1 MTEKKFTLD
10 FDDPRAVRIDD
21 NIANKSYTVINDTL
35 KKKNIQEIVDCW
47 NELYEENERLKQD
60 LNEYCNFSLHTILD
74 KKNKEIEQ
82 LKSENQRLSEQK
94 HIYKQD
100 WKHLCIDKELLDSEN
115 EGLKEDNAILKHALS
130 RIICEFDEHIAK
142 NSEVRDL
149 IK

>member
-1 MTEKKFTLD
+1 MTENKRLIPGSYGEKRYLHSDEVFRKERNWNIHLPSEREFKDGYCIITD
-10 FDDPRAVRIDD
+10 KDDTAYSID
-21 NIANKSYTVINDTL
+21 
-35 KKKNIQEIVDCW
+35 
-47 NELYEENERLKQD
+47 ELVEL
-60 LNEYCNFSLHTILD
+60 LNEFQ
-74 KKNKEIEQ
+74 KENEQ
-82 LKSENQRLSEQK
+82 LKEQNQRLSEQK

-115 EGLKEDNAILKHALS
+115 ERLKEDNAILKHALR

>member
-1 MTEKKFTLD
+1 MERYKLS
-10 FDDPRAVRIDD
+10 IGG
-21 NIANKSYTVINDTL
+21 NDTEGYITDKIEHKTYFL
-35 KKKNIQEIVDCW
+35 RSDDVKQEITGIL
-47 NELYEENERLKQD
+47 NQFYNENEDLKTD
-60 LNEYCNFSLHTILD
+60 ISVLNRHYDEYEKICSKLKREN
-74 KKNKEIEQ
+74 EQ
-82 LKSENQRLSEQK
+82 LKKENQRLSEQK

-149 IK
+149 IKTV

>member
-1 MTEKKFTLD
+1 MTENKRFTYD
-10 FDDPRAVRIDD
+10 AKQVAI
-21 NIANKSYTVINDTL
+21 L
-35 KKKNIQEIVDCW
+35 KNGEFWLECAISTACNHSEIC
-47 NELYEENERLKQD
+47 NELNNLVDEN
-60 LNEYCNFSLHTILD
+60 
-74 KKNKEIEQ
+74 EQ
-82 LKSENQRLSEQK
+82 LKEQNRRLSEQK

>member
-1 MTEKKFTLD
+1 MTEKRFTTNGYYI
-10 FDDPRAVRIDD
+10 FDHFKDD
-21 NIANKSYTVINDTL
+21 EFLVNEVDAQL
-35 KKKNIQEIVDCW
+35 IVDKM
-47 NELYEENERLKQD
+47 NNLDTKARENSKALSKLQLRLNALHEENE
-60 LNEYCNFSLHTILD
+60 
-74 KKNKEIEQ
+74 Q
-82 LKSENQRLSEQK
+82 LKEQNRRLSEQK